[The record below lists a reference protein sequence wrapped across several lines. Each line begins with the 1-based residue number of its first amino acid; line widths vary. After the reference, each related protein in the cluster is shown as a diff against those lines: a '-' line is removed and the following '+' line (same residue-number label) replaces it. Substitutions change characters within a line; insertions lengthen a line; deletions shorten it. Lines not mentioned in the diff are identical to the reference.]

1 MALIQQSKYLDF
13 LAEFGVGGAHPGGIE
28 LTKEII
34 KNEQINRS
42 SRVLDVG
49 CGTGQT
55 AAYLASTYGA
65 RVTGMDIN
73 PIMVDK
79 AVSRM
84 RSNRLP
90 VKIVHGSVEEMPF
103 PPQSFDLIVCESVL
117 SFVDKPKAL
126 GEIHRVLRTGGRFIA
141 IELTVNE
148 PLEPK
153 LEEEI
158 KQFYGFESC
167 CSKNEWVDFCRQ
179 AGFENIRIKKNK
191 SLQSAPDFQHSKD
204 ISPELYEV
212 MAEHYNLNLKYQEE
226 LDYRIYTCTK

>member
-1 MALIQQSKYLDF
+1 MQQSKYLDF

-28 LTKEII
+28 LTKEIF
-34 KNEQINRS
+34 KNENINRFS
-42 SRVLDVG
+42 YVLDIG

-55 AAYLASTYGA
+55 AAYLAYTYGA
-65 RVTGMDIN
+65 KVTGMDIN
-73 PIMVDK
+73 PLMVDK

-90 VKIVHGSVEEMPF
+90 VRIFHGSVEEIPF
-103 PPQSFDLIVCESVL
+103 PNQSFDIIVCESVL
-117 SFVDKPKAL
+117 SFVDQPKAFS
-126 GEIHRVLRTGGRFIA
+126 EIYRVLRPGGRFIA

-148 PLEPK
+148 PLEPE

-158 KQFYGFESC
+158 KQFYGFESF
-167 CSKNEWVDFCRQ
+167 CSKNDWVDYCKQ
-179 AGFENIRIKKNK
+179 AGFENIRVKKNK
-191 SLQSAPDFQHSKD
+191 SIQSPPDFQHSTD

-212 MAEHYNLNLKYQEE
+212 MAEHYNLNLQYQEE